1 MIDILGNEE
10 IYEKVIL
17 KEIGKCK
24 NFLWIATADIKDM
37 HVEKKGKMVPF
48 LEILSELIT
57 KGKMVRL
64 IHAKEPGPQF
74 RKDFDKYPALFDG
87 LERMLCPR
95 CHFKMI
101 IVDGKCAFMGSA
113 NFTGAGLGAKSK
125 DKRNF
130 ESGIFT
136 NESYL
141 VEKLMNQFDYLWMG
155 KYCKT
160 CKRKEYCPEYEHI
173 MESTSN

>member
-17 KEIGKCK
+17 SETGKCK
-24 NFLWIATADIKDM
+24 KFLWIATADIKDM
-37 HVEKKGKMVPF
+37 YVKKGTVMVPF
-48 LEILSELIT
+48 LQQLSELIT
-57 KGKMVRL
+57 KGREVRL

-74 RKDFDKYPALFDG
+74 RTDFDKYPVLFDG

-101 IVDGKCAFMGSA
+101 IIDGKQAYMGSA
-113 NFTGAGLGAKSK
+113 NLTGAGMGAKSK

-141 VEKLMNQFDYLWMG
+141 VEKLMNQFDFLWMG
-155 KYCKT
+155 KYCKP
-160 CKRKEYCPEYEHI
+160 CKRKDYCAEYEDI
-173 MESTSN
+173 IGAS